1 MDGNSRTVAFL
12 GGRLLIKD
20 DDGPRASGLASR
32 GGRIVA
38 VGDAGEILAGLPD
51 DAEVIDLA
59 GRVVLPGFVDAHCH
73 LELSAT
79 HLAYAVGCFVPP
91 HRSLAD
97 ICIALAARARKT
109 PAGEWVVGRANF
121 SLERWV
127 EEDRPL
133 LRRDLDEAVPDH
145 PAVVLSGL
153 HVCTLNTRALEATGL
168 LAGASP
174 PRGASIEL
182 ATGRATE
189 LWDWLPLPSYG
200 LEDVAAAVRD
210 LGGALFRS
218 RGVTSIG
225 EIPFTADGIHAFQA
239 LRRRG
244 ELPVRLRLWYH
255 VPRLASMEALT
266 SLGLESGFG
275 DEWLGVGGVKL
286 FVDGAGVDALGQP
299 VVDLKWTQDEL
310 DEAVWQSHAAGL
322 QLWMHVAPSHQAAT
336 MALDAIEL
344 ALSRLPRTDHR
355 HRVEHLGDMKPDR
368 QLLER
373 ARALGVIPVATP
385 QFVYSYGDTDP
396 NGSCAPLRTLHE
408 LGFRVPG
415 NSDCTGTQPEA
426 ANPFHGI
433 WCALAHR
440 TRAGAIVAGDERI
453 ELAAALR
460 MFTADAAYACR
471 MDDRGVLE
479 PGKLA
484 DLVVLGRDPFE
495 TPLDELPETPV
506 DMTVIGGDVVWEGT
520 SAG

>member
-1 MDGNSRTVAFL
+1 M
-12 GGRLLIKD
+12 GGRILTMD
-20 DDGPRASGLASR
+20 AGGRRAGGLAAR
-32 GGRIVA
+32 DGRIVA
-38 VGDAGEILAGLPD
+38 VGDADEILAGLPG
-51 DAEVIDLA
+51 DAEVIELG

-79 HLAYAVGCFVPP
+79 HLAFAVGCFVPP

-97 ICIALAARARKT
+97 ICVALADRARET
-109 PAGEWVVGRANF
+109 PAGEWIVGRANF

-133 LRRDLDEAVPDH
+133 VRHDLDEAVPDH

-153 HVCTLNTRALEATGL
+153 HVCTLNTRALEVTGL
-168 LAGASP
+168 LAGAPLP
-174 PRGASIEL
+174 PGASIEL
-182 ATGRATE
+182 ASGRATE

-200 LEDVAAAVRD
+200 REEVAAAVRD
-210 LGGALFRS
+210 LGGRLFRS

-225 EIPFTADGIHAFQA
+225 EIPFTADGIHAFQE

-244 ELPVRLRLWYH
+244 ELPARLRLWYH
-255 VPRLASMEALT
+255 VPRLASVETLE

-275 DEWLGVGGVKL
+275 DEWLAVGGVKL
-286 FVDGAGVDALGQP
+286 FVDGAGVDAVGQP

-310 DEAVWQSHAAGL
+310 NEVVWRAHAAGL
-322 QLWMHVAPSHQAAT
+322 QLWLHVAPTHRAAT

-344 ALSRLPRTDHR
+344 ALARLPRADHR
-355 HRVEHLGDMKPDR
+355 HRIEHIGDMKPDL
-368 QLLER
+368 QLL
-373 ARALGVIPVATP
+373 ARVRELGVIPVATP
-385 QFVYSYGDTDP
+385 QFVYSYGDADP
-396 NGSCAPLRTLHE
+396 EGSCAPLRTLHE

-433 WCALAHR
+433 WCALAHQAR
-440 TRAGAIVAGDERI
+440 SGAIVAGDETI
-453 ELAAALR
+453 ELEAALR
-460 MFTADAAYACR
+460 MFTADAAHGCH

-479 PGKLA
+479 PGSLA

-495 TPLDELPETPV
+495 TPLDELAELPV
-506 DMTVIGGDVVWEGT
+506 DMTVIGGDVVWEASG
-520 SAG
+520 AG